1 MNQSLLIDIDAVMP
15 LAVATGLFISSC
27 TISAPA
33 NSDTGAPD
41 GTYSPVSGLSDIMC
55 MDAPESLSSGG
66 LSANE
71 AKAEAQ
77 IESMAM
83 RHVLLDRYYDEL
95 SPSTNWGD
103 VAWQAAVDGV
113 IYDLLGAEADSQQT
127 QTRLRLRKVTT

>member
-15 LAVATGLFISSC
+15 LAVATGLFVSLC

-41 GTYSPVSGLSDIMC
+41 GTYSPVSGLSNIVC
-55 MDAPESLSSGG
+55 MDAPEGLGSG

-77 IESMAM
+77 IEAMAM

-95 SPSTNWGD
+95 SPATNWGD
-103 VAWQAAVDGV
+103 VAWQATVDGV